1 MIPKETIA
9 QIFETARV
17 EEVVGDY
24 VHLKKKGTN
33 LWGLC
38 PFHNEKSPSFSVSP
52 SKGIYKCFGCGEG
65 GNAVNFIMSHEK
77 LTYPEALRQLA
88 KKYSIEIQ
96 EEERTPE
103 QEAEQNERESL
114 LHVLAFAQRNFTE
127 NLLESEE
134 GKTIGLSYFKERG
147 FSMETIEK
155 FQLGYAFDRYDAFHT
170 AATEAQFQKK
180 YLIDSGLCIDREG
193 KLLDRFKGRVMFP
206 IHNLSGKVIAFGG
219 RTLRTDKKIAKY
231 INSPETEVYHKSNVL
246 YGIFQAKKDI
256 INLDECYLVEGY
268 TDVISLHQAGIHN
281 VVASSGT
288 SLTVGQIRLIRR
300 YTPNL
305 TIMYDGDAAGIK
317 ASFRGIDLVLEE
329 GMNVRT
335 VLFPDGEDPD
345 SFARN
350 RGGDDLKD
358 YVKANATDFIE
369 FKTKLLVEDTQGD
382 PIRTAALIKDIIG
395 SIALIPDPIM
405 RNLYVRKCGAIMQME
420 EEVLMLELNRQRRKN
435 FEDRKRTKDREE
447 GRETSSFEEELPQPT
462 ITSKPQIDI
471 QIRDAEGQERDIIR
485 IMMMFGQQNIEFDV
499 WDEEGF
505 KVIGQEEVNVA
516 DYLHGEITDDV
527 LVFDSPLYQRIFD
540 EFGQMLEK
548 QEVPTEQHFTQHHD
562 PEVAQLAVG
571 FFSTPYALSEQYDKH
586 NIEVRTEE
594 MMLKRS
600 VVSSLNSLKLR
611 KLEKMTEELQEQ
623 LKTASEDD
631 QLILMARILK
641 LQKVRR
647 QLADHIGTIILK

>member
-1 MIPKETIA
+1 MIPKETID

-17 EEVVGDY
+17 EEVVGDF

-65 GNAVNFIMSHEK
+65 GNSVNFIMSHEK
-77 LTYPEALRQLA
+77 LTYPEALRHVA
-88 KKYSIEIQ
+88 KKYNIEIK

-103 QEAEQNERESL
+103 QEAELNERESL
-114 LHVLAFAQRNFTE
+114 LHVLAFAQRNFKE

-134 GKTIGLSYFKERG
+134 GQTIGLSYFKERG
-147 FSMETIEK
+147 FSMETIQK
-155 FQLGYAFDRYDAFHT
+155 FELGYAFDRYDAFHT
-170 AATEAQFQKK
+170 AATEAQYQKK
-180 YLIDSGLCIDREG
+180 YLIESGLCIDREG

-268 TDVISLHQAGIHN
+268 TDVISLHQAGIFN

-288 SLTVGQIRLIRR
+288 SLTVEQIRLIRR

-350 RGGDDLKD
+350 RGGDELKD
-358 YVKANATDFIE
+358 YVKAHATDFIE
-369 FKTKLLVEDTQGD
+369 FKTQLLVAETKGD
-382 PIRTAALIKDIIG
+382 PIRTAALIKDIIA

-405 RNLYVRKCGAIMQME
+405 RNLYVRKCGAIMQMD

-435 FEDRKRTKDREE
+435 FDDRKRGKDREE
-447 GRETSSFEEELPQPT
+447 GHETSTDPGQEEPT

-471 QIRDAEGQERDIIR
+471 QPRDAEGQERDIIR
-485 IMMMFGQQNIEFDV
+485 ILMMHGEKNIEFDV

-516 DYLHGEITDDV
+516 DYLHGEIVEDGLT
-527 LVFDSPLYQRIFD
+527 FDNPLYQKIFD

-548 QEVPTEQHFTQHHD
+548 QEVPTEHHFTQHHD
-562 PEVAQLAVG
+562 PEVAQLAVN
-571 FFSTPYALSEQYDKH
+571 FFSMPYTLSNQYEKH

-594 MMLKRS
+594 MILKRS

-611 KLEKMTEELQEQ
+611 KLEKMTIDLQEQ

-631 QLILMARILK
+631 QLILMTRIQK

>member
-1 MIPKETIA
+1 MIPKETID

-17 EEVVGDY
+17 EEVVGDF

-77 LTYPEALRQLA
+77 LTYPEALRYVA
-88 KKYSIEIQ
+88 KKYNIEIK

-103 QEAEQNERESL
+103 QEAELNERESL

-134 GKTIGLSYFKERG
+134 GQTIGLSYFKERG
-147 FSMETIEK
+147 FSMETIQK
-155 FQLGYAFDRYDAFHT
+155 FELGYAFDRYDAFHT
-170 AATEAQFQKK
+170 AATEAQYQKK
-180 YLIDSGLCIDREG
+180 YLIASGLCIDREG

-246 YGIFQAKKDI
+246 YGIFQAKKDV

-268 TDVISLHQAGIHN
+268 TDVISLHQAGICN

-288 SLTVGQIRLIRR
+288 SLTVEQIRLIRR

-350 RGGDDLKD
+350 RGGDELKD
-358 YVKANATDFIE
+358 YVKAHATDFIE
-369 FKTKLLVEDTQGD
+369 FKTQLLVAETKGD
-382 PIRTAALIKDIIG
+382 PIRTAALIKDIIA

-405 RNLYVRKCGAIMQME
+405 RNLYVRKCGAIMLME
-420 EEVLMLELNRQRRKN
+420 EEVLMMELNRQRRKN
-435 FEDRKRTKDREE
+435 FDDRKRGKDREE
-447 GRETSSFEEELPQPT
+447 GRETSTDPGQEEPT

-471 QIRDAEGQERDIIR
+471 HPRDAEGQERDIIR
-485 IMMMFGQQNIEFDV
+485 ILMMHGEKNIEFDV
-499 WDEEGF
+499 WDDEGF

-516 DYLHGEITDDV
+516 DYLHGEIVEDGLT
-527 LVFDSPLYQRIFD
+527 FDNPLYQRIFD
-540 EFGQMLEK
+540 EFGQVLEK
-548 QEVPTEQHFTQHHD
+548 HEVPTEHHFTQHHD
-562 PEVAQLAVG
+562 PEVAQLAVN
-571 FFSTPYALSEQYDKH
+571 FFSMPYTLSNQYEKH

-594 MMLKRS
+594 MILKRS

-611 KLEKMTEELQEQ
+611 KLEKMVIDLQEQ

-631 QLILMARILK
+631 QLILMARIQK

-647 QLADHIGTIILK
+647 LLADNIGTIVLR

>member
-1 MIPKETIA
+1 MIPKETID

-17 EEVVGDY
+17 EEVVGDF

-65 GNAVNFIMSHEK
+65 GNSVNFIMSHEK
-77 LTYPEALRQLA
+77 LTYPEALRYVA
-88 KKYSIEIQ
+88 KKYNIEIK

-103 QEAEQNERESL
+103 QEAELNERESL

-170 AATEAQFQKK
+170 AATEAQYQKK

-256 INLDECYLVEGY
+256 IGNDECYMVEGY
-268 TDVISLHQAGIHN
+268 TDVISLHQAGIYN

-288 SLTVGQIRLIRR
+288 SLTVEQIRLIRR

-345 SFARN
+345 SFARS
-350 RGGDDLKD
+350 RGGDELRD
-358 YVKANATDFIE
+358 YVKASATDFIE
-369 FKTKLLVEDTQGD
+369 FKTKLLVEETQGD
-382 PIRTAALIKDIIG
+382 PIRTAALIKEIIA
-395 SIALIPDPIM
+395 SIALIPDPII
-405 RNLYVRKCGAIMQME
+405 RNLYVRKCGAIMQMDE
-420 EEVLMLELNRQRRKN
+420 DVLMSELNRLRRRN
-435 FEDRKRTKDREE
+435 FDEKKRSKDRDE
-447 GRETSSFEEELPQPT
+447 GRETSADTAQEEPT
-462 ITSKPQIDI
+462 ITAKPQIDI
-471 QIRDAEGQERDIIR
+471 QPRDAEGQERDIIR
-485 IMMMFGQQNIEFDV
+485 ILMAHGEKHITFDV
-499 WDEEGF
+499 WDDEGF
-505 KVIGQEEVNVA
+505 SVTGQEDVNVA
-516 DYLHGEITDDV
+516 SYLHEEIVEDGLT
-527 LVFDSPLYQRIFD
+527 FDNPLYQRIFD

-548 QEVPTEQHFTQHHD
+548 HEVPTEHHFTQHHD
-562 PEVAQLAVG
+562 PEVAQLAVN
-571 FFSTPYALSEQYDKH
+571 FFSTPYALSNQYEKH

-611 KLEKMTEELQEQ
+611 KLEKMVIDLQEQ

-631 QLILMARILK
+631 QLILMARIQK